1 MTPPIVWRCFS
12 VKLIIMKLI
21 IGLGNPG
28 EKYKNN
34 RHNVGQ
40 IFIGKLQLISH
51 NKNILLK
58 KSGSFMNDSGDF
70 VKSILTKSKL
80 ETSNLYIIHDDLDI
94 TLGSYK
100 IQFGKG
106 PKIHNGIN
114 DIQEKLGTSDFW
126 YVRVGVDN
134 RDPNNRIPGEQ
145 YVLEDFTNEERDII
159 DKVIDEICKKLVI
172 S

>member
-1 MTPPIVWRCFS
+1 
-12 VKLIIMKLI
+12 MKLI

-40 IFIGKLQLISH
+40 MVIEKLQSISH

-145 YVLEDFTNEERDII
+145 YVLEDFTNEERDIL
-159 DKVIDEICKKLVI
+159 DKVIDEIWKKLVI
-172 S
+172 L

>member
-1 MTPPIVWRCFS
+1 
-12 VKLIIMKLI
+12 MKLI

-40 IFIGKLQLISH
+40 MVIEKLQSISH

-145 YVLEDFTNEERDII
+145 YVLEDFTNEERDIL

-172 S
+172 L